1 MSSLQDFAAPVGRVL
16 LALIFFNSGIGKIFA
31 FEGTTQYMAS
41 YGMPMAALFL
51 VGAIVVEAL
60 GGLSLIV
67 GFKARWGAL
76 ALISFTIVATVIF
89 HQFWALEGMERRMQM
104 IMFMKNVSITGG
116 LLLVVAYG
124 AGRFSFDQRSASA
137 AT

>member
-1 MSSLQDFAAPVGRVL
+1 MVPGEIV
-16 LALIFFNSGIGKIFA
+16 
-31 FEGTTQYMAS
+31 
-41 YGMPMAALFL
+41 

-76 ALISFTIVATVIF
+76 ALIGFTIVATVIF
-89 HQFWALEGMERRMQM
+89 HQFWALEGMERQIQM